1 MKRSFLS
8 LAMSAAVLFSTYAPA
23 QAATLSVGTEGDAPP
38 FSMADASGKVTGY
51 DADVANAICAELKVQ
66 CKFVV
71 QSFNTLI
78 PSLSAGQFDVIISG
92 LGITETRRKQID
104 YSIPY
109 AGVTK
114 YFAVK
119 KGSPLLRATS
129 LDAISKALDGKLVG
143 VVNGTTYAKYV
154 QRHFGNADIKSYDSV
169 NQMVSD
175 LQSGR
180 LYTAFSDSPT
190 WADVMK
196 APGGNSI
203 TQVPVAVRQKEDPEI
218 LGIGMGVGIRKG
230 NAELRNNVDT
240 ALCRLIKNGTM
251 RKISEKWF
259 QEDYTIPCTP

>member
-1 MKRSFLS
+1 MKWSFLS
-8 LAMSAAVLFSTYAPA
+8 LAMGAAVLFSTYAPA

-38 FSMADASGKVTGY
+38 FSMADASGNVTGY
-51 DADVANAICAELKVQ
+51 DADVATAICTELKMQ

-78 PSLSAGQFDVIISG
+78 PSLSAGEFDVVISG
-92 LGITETRRKQID
+92 LGITETRKKQID
-104 YSIPY
+104 FSIPY

-119 KGSPLLRATS
+119 KGSPLLQATS
-129 LDAISKALDGKLVG
+129 LDAIGKALDGKSVG

-154 QRHFGNADIKSYDSV
+154 AKHFANADIKSYDSV

-180 LYTAFSDSPT
+180 LYAAFSDSPT

-196 APGGNSI
+196 TPGGASI
-203 TQVPVAVRQKEDPEI
+203 TRVPVAVRQKEDPEI
-218 LGIGMGVGIRKG
+218 LGTGMGVGIRKG
-230 NAELRNNVDT
+230 NAELKKRVDT
-240 ALCRLIKNGTM
+240 ALCTLIKDGTM
-251 RKISEKWF
+251 KKISLKWF
-259 QEDYTIPCTP
+259 QEDYTIPCAS